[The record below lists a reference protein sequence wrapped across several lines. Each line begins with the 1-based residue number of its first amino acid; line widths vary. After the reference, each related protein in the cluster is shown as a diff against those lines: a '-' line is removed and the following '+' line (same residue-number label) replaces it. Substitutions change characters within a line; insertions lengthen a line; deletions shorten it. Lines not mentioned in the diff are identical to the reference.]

1 MCTDNIMSLSYK
13 QVRISP
19 RQGTF
24 NDSGSTNIVDV
35 ELPGGN
41 YDLSQSSLVID
52 CLVNHT
58 SDEAVVNGGG
68 DDSGVFDS
76 VLLFKDSA
84 DAGYNKLVS
93 GKKDYLIKNAR
104 VESSKLGVFDSAV
117 DHNSFKTNLNA
128 ITMSNEEQN
137 SELQGNTVNFQD
149 QGVIKN
155 QSMALLVK
163 NGVQGS
169 VQKSNELV
177 IPLKDVFPSHII
189 NNYQSSLHGNLS
201 YHFEL
206 RLNQLTASAVQTP
219 DATMALEYNNNGDT
233 NNAHTYG
240 AFEDT
245 PTNSAAAG
253 ASINLTQLTTRIQYK
268 SIEDSPYYTN
278 QKNKLNYTET
288 GQTAVTN
295 QIVKITSIEYLNT
308 NDANSGKLKLT
319 VDGFWLALA
328 NGSGVTSTSCTMLD
342 PTTSTLQINGIQL
355 KMMELENAPNIKTPQ
370 TLSYP
375 YYTSHKDSYSQTQHQ
390 TKNYYIPPLT
400 KTCFI
405 LFPEV
410 GSDRSFSKDEIS
422 NYRFIVDN
430 VPVTDTKLLYNSAKH
445 YDLMR
450 AAFMNAGLPIK
461 NVGSYFKNY
470 DNKVDVTN
478 EDQKENITILAF
490 PVKTKADQQVL
501 NLELNASSNLSGQI
515 QLVYQRVKQ
524 VVAR

>member
-1 MCTDNIMSLSYK
+1 MSLSYK

-58 SDEAVVNGGG
+58 TVEAVVNGGG

-76 VLLFKDSA
+76 VLLFKDST

-233 NNAHTYG
+233 TNAHTYG

-278 QKNKLNYTET
+278 QKIKLNYTET

-308 NDANSGKLKLT
+308 DDANNGKLKLT
-319 VDGFWLALA
+319 VDGFWLALG
-328 NGSGVTSTSCTMLD
+328 NGHDVQTTSCTMLD
-342 PTTSTLQINGIQL
+342 PTTSTLQIN
-355 KMMELENAPNIKTPQ
+355 
-370 TLSYP
+370 
-375 YYTSHKDSYSQTQHQ
+375 
-390 TKNYYIPPLT
+390 
-400 KTCFI
+400 
-405 LFPEV
+405 EV
-410 GSDRSFSKDEIS
+410 GSDRSFSKDAIS

-430 VPVTDTKLLYNSAKH
+430 VPVTDTKILYNSAKH

-524 VVAR
+524 V

>member
-1 MCTDNIMSLSYK
+1 MSLSYK

-35 ELPGGN
+35 ELLGGN

-58 SDEAVVNGGG
+58 SNEPVVNGGG

-177 IPLKDVFPSHII
+177 IPLKDVFPSHVI

-206 RLNQLTASAVQTP
+206 RLNQLLASAVQTP
-219 DATMALEYNNNGDT
+219 DATMALKYNNNGDT
-233 NNAHTYG
+233 LNAHTYG

-245 PTNSAAAG
+245 PTNSAAHG
-253 ASINLTQLTTRIQYK
+253 ASINLTELTTRIQYK

-278 QKNKLNYTET
+278 QKIKLNYTET
-288 GQTAVTN
+288 GQA
-295 QIVKITSIEYLNT
+295 
-308 NDANSGKLKLT
+308 
-319 VDGFWLALA
+319 
-328 NGSGVTSTSCTMLD
+328 
-342 PTTSTLQINGIQL
+342 
-355 KMMELENAPNIKTPQ
+355 
-370 TLSYP
+370 
-375 YYTSHKDSYSQTQHQ
+375 
-390 TKNYYIPPLT
+390 
-400 KTCFI
+400 
-405 LFPEV
+405 
-410 GSDRSFSKDEIS
+410 
-422 NYRFIVDN
+422 
-430 VPVTDTKLLYNSAKH
+430 PVTKPDC
-445 YDLMR
+445 
-450 AAFMNAGLPIK
+450 
-461 NVGSYFKNY
+461 
-470 DNKVDVTN
+470 
-478 EDQKENITILAF
+478 ENNI
-490 PVKTKADQQVL
+490 
-501 NLELNASSNLSGQI
+501 N
-515 QLVYQRVKQ
+515 
-524 VVAR
+524 

>member
-1 MCTDNIMSLSYK
+1 M
-13 QVRISP
+13 
-19 RQGTF
+19 
-24 NDSGSTNIVDV
+24 
-35 ELPGGN
+35 
-41 YDLSQSSLVID
+41 
-52 CLVNHT
+52 
-58 SDEAVVNGGG
+58 
-68 DDSGVFDS
+68 
-76 VLLFKDSA
+76 
-84 DAGYNKLVS
+84 S

-177 IPLKDVFPSHII
+177 IPLKDVFPSHVI

-206 RLNQLTASAVQTP
+206 RLNQLLASAVQTP
-219 DATMALEYNNNGDT
+219 DATMALQYNSNGDT
-233 NNAHTYG
+233 LNAHTYG

-253 ASINLTQLTTRIQYK
+253 ASINLTELTTRIQYK

-278 QKNKLNYTET
+278 QKIKLNYTET
-288 GQTAVTN
+288 GQAAVTN
-295 QIVKITSIEYLNT
+295 QIVKMTSIEYLNSD
-308 NDANSGKLKLT
+308 DANSGKLKLT
-319 VDGFWLALA
+319 VDGFWLALG
-328 NGSGVTSTSCTMLD
+328 NGHDVQTTSCTMLD

-355 KMMELENAPNIKTPQ
+355 KMMELENAPTIKTPQ
-370 TLSYP
+370 TISYP
-375 YYTSHKDSYSQTQHQ
+375 YYTSHKDSYSQTKHQ

-405 LFPEV
+405 SFQKQGVIEV
-410 GSDRSFSKDEIS
+410 FLKMQSATID
-422 NYRFIVDN
+422 
-430 VPVTDTKLLYNSAKH
+430 LLSITCQLQIPKFYTT
-445 YDLMR
+445 
-450 AAFMNAGLPIK
+450 LPSIM
-461 NVGSYFKNY
+461 
-470 DNKVDVTN
+470 
-478 EDQKENITILAF
+478 I
-490 PVKTKADQQVL
+490 
-501 NLELNASSNLSGQI
+501 
-515 QLVYQRVKQ
+515 
-524 VVAR
+524 